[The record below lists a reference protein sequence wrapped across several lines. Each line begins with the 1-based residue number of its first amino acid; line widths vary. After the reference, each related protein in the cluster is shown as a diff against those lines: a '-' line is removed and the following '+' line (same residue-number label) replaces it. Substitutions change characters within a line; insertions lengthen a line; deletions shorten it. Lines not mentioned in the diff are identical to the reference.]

1 MTHHGLDYLDIPK
14 HRSHFH
20 YRHAEILLKDGQN
33 YHLELERILKELNRA
48 ANLTPEEPKIYLAL
62 AEVYRRA
69 LDTSSAIFALRFAL
83 EKDSTNLRARKQL
96 CELLINRAQETMKLG
111 THYDRASN
119 YFDDALEMDPTR
131 CNIWILK
138 AVCDIH
144 CSNFTQALHAINRAI
159 NISTSITIDMYILR
173 AKILWALGQIDA
185 GNKDMRKVIAIDNSH
200 PEVMAFIHRAFA
212 NAESQ
217 YLEAYKLFQQKK
229 SQDGIKILLTI
240 LEVNQ
245 NDLKLYLLLSK
256 LYRQNLQLDLAYKTL
271 TTAVGI
277 YQKLDPYQQYTK
289 LVKAPDE
296 IFLQQNIILNEM
308 AMKCAVEGEYQ
319 QAIILLNKAI
329 ASERK
334 LRKDPNEI
342 NFRFF
347 LNRGDCYRALGE
359 SMYAV
364 ADYQLA
370 LERCPGEHELLT
382 FVDTICLSLS
392 LFVSLSLYLS
402 FAHSESLS
410 PFPSSLLRQL
420 GHHHQALSLILQS
433 RR

>member
-1 MTHHGLDYLDIPK
+1 MSTHHGLDYLDIPS
-14 HRSHFH
+14 HRSGYH
-20 YRHAEILLKDGQN
+20 YQHAERLLKDGQN

-69 LDTSSAIFALRFAL
+69 LDTSSAIFALRFSL
-83 EKDSTNLRARKQL
+83 EKDPNNSRARKQL
-96 CELLINRAQETMKLG
+96 CELLINRAQETMRLG

-119 YFDDALEMDPTR
+119 YFEDALEMDPTKS
-131 CNIWILK
+131 NIWILK

-144 CSNFTQALHAINRAI
+144 CLNFTQALHAINRAI
-159 NISTSITIDMYILR
+159 NISTEITIDMYILR
-173 AKILWALGQIDA
+173 AKILWALGQIDN

-217 YLEAYKLFQQKK
+217 YLEAYQLFQQKK
-229 SQDGIKILLTI
+229 SNEAIKILSTI
-240 LEVNQ
+240 VDVNR
-245 NDLKLYLLLSK
+245 NDIKLYLLLSK
-256 LYRQNLQLDLAYKTL
+256 SYRQIDELELAYKTL
-271 TTAVGI
+271 TTAIEI
-277 YQKLDPYQQYTK
+277 YHKMDPYQQYSNLK
-289 LVKAPDE
+289 VPDE

-308 AMKCAVEGEYQ
+308 AMKKAVEGEYQ

-334 LRKDPNEI
+334 LKKSSQDI

-359 SMYAV
+359 SLFAV
-364 ADYQLA
+364 TDYQQA
-370 LERCPGEHELLT
+370 LERCPGKQDKQHSLYLSLT
-382 FVDTICLSLS
+382 SLTLSLS
-392 LFVSLSLYLS
+392 LFAASLCLSLFLS
-402 FAHSESLS
+402 
-410 PFPSSLLRQL
+410 
-420 GHHHQALSLILQS
+420 
-433 RR
+433 